1 MIPRLIANE
10 NFYKTIQEDDNVD
23 INILK
28 EYEEPIEEFL
38 KYNVPVYLPYTD
50 TWVGKGKIFEEYNH
64 ARLDEWGCCPSVN
77 SLISFLT
84 DHINSEN
91 TKYLVTSYLVNM
103 DIVEENESYSTYI
116 DDNGESTDMDFLD
129 YVEKYGR
136 PSTQFENML
145 LSFNIYILE

>member
-1 MIPRLIANE
+1 MIPKLIPNE
-10 NFYKTIQEDDNVD
+10 DFYKTLAPSD
-23 INILK
+23 IPWFKNLS
-28 EYEEPIEEFL
+28 EPYEEFL
-38 KYNVPVYLPYTD
+38 DNSVLVYQPPVED
-50 TWVGKGKIFEEYNH
+50 WIGKERLFTKYNH
-64 ARLDEWGCCPSVN
+64 ARLDEWGCCPSVD
-77 SLISFLT
+77 SLVSFLT

-91 TKYLVTSYLVNM
+91 TKYLVTAYLVNM

-136 PSTQFENML
+136 PSTQFEDML